1 MNWFFRQSREHLL
14 KCRNLMEECFRWAI
28 TFLQRATTEQL
39 AVLNKHDWLAAREE
53 IIHYQCLSGAI
64 QGLWKKPGCEA
75 GGEQCSQLL
84 PDTSRQKGSRHRLP
98 QTRPPLPTILLV
110 QLLSACLLNT
120 SSLIQA
126 PQVYL
131 WWGLTDCTDLGVVCR
146 GHIRREAAGLFFF
159 PREIALALSKQWSSA
174 N

>member
-1 MNWFFRQSREHLL
+1 
-14 KCRNLMEECFRWAI
+14 MEECFRWAI

-98 QTRPPLPTILLV
+98 QYPPTPPHHFARPVAISLPAEYIIINSSAAS
-110 QLLSACLLNT
+110 LSLM
-120 SSLIQA
+120 
-126 PQVYL
+126 
-131 WWGLTDCTDLGVVCR
+131 GVNWLHR
-146 GHIRREAAGLFFF
+146 SRRRLERQRSGGDAGLFSFF
-159 PREIALALSKQWSSA
+159 FQEKLH
-174 N
+174 

>member
-14 KCRNLMEECFRWAI
+14 KCRNLMEECFRRAI

-98 QTRPPLPTILLV
+98 QTRPPTPPHHFARPVAISLPAEYIIINSSAAS
-110 QLLSACLLNT
+110 LSLMGIYWLYW
-120 SSLIQA
+120 SRRRLERPHSERS
-126 PQVYL
+126 
-131 WWGLTDCTDLGVVCR
+131 CR
-146 GHIRREAAGLFFF
+146 TFFF
-159 PREIALALSKQWSSA
+159 FQEKLH
-174 N
+174 